1 MAILVYQKNDKM
13 ENLKSLRSLGRT
25 GIMVTPIGLGCWQ
38 FSKQKNMA
46 GKFWPTLED
55 KLIDRIVSL
64 SIDGGINW
72 FDTAEVY
79 GGGES
84 EKALSK
90 ALKTAGIKPGEVLVA
105 TKWWPM
111 FRFASNIRKT
121 INVRISLL
129 DPYPIDLYQ
138 VHQPWGFSGETSE
151 MAVMAELFKRKLI
164 KAIGVS
170 NFSAKKMENSWKTLQ
185 KSGIP
190 LATNQMR
197 YSLLDRRIESN
208 GVMDLAKK
216 LGITIIAYSPLAQGL
231 VTGKFHD
238 NPELL
243 KNIGFRKYSPQFK
256 PEGLEK
262 SRPVVILLKEL
273 AGKYNVT
280 PSQVALNWLIHY
292 NGDTVVAIPGATKEI
307 HVKENCGAMSF
318 ILSDEDMA
326 RLDKVS
332 SIFKLQ

>member
-1 MAILVYQKNDKM
+1 M
-13 ENLKSLRSLGRT
+13 ENMENLRSLGRT

-55 KLIDRIVSL
+55 KMIERIVSF

-79 GGGES
+79 GSGES
-84 EKALSK
+84 EKVLSM
-90 ALKTAGIKPGEVLVA
+90 ALKAAGKKPGEVLVA

-121 INVRISLL
+121 INERIRLL

-138 VHQPWGFSGETSE
+138 VHQPWGFSSEKSE
-151 MAVMAELFKRKLI
+151 MTAMAELFNRKLI

-170 NFSAKKMENSWKTLQ
+170 NFNAKKMENSWEALQ

-190 LATNQMR
+190 LATNQVK
-197 YSLLDRRIESN
+197 YSLLDRSIESN
-208 GVMDLAKK
+208 GVMDMAKK
-216 LGITIIAYSPLAQGL
+216 LGVTIIAYSPLAQGI

-238 NPELL
+238 SPELL
-243 KNIGFRKYSPQFK
+243 KNIGFRKFSSQFK

-262 SRPVVILLKEL
+262 SRPVVVLLKEF
-273 AGKYNVT
+273 AVKYNVT
-280 PSQVALNWLIHY
+280 PSQIALNWLIHF
-292 NGDTVVAIPGATKEI
+292 NGDTVVAIPGATKET

-318 ILSDEDMA
+318 KLSDEDMVK
-326 RLDKVS
+326 LDNVS
-332 SIFKLQ
+332 SIFK